1 MSCFVASRSSSNWLH
16 FTGWMGR
23 EREDEI
29 RKGEKEERGEEEK
42 RGRGKR
48 GKRKKR
54 RREERVD
61 KR

>member
-29 RKGEKEERGEEEK
+29 RKGKKEERGEEEK
-42 RGRGKR
+42 RTGEE
-48 GKRKKR
+48 RKEKEKEKR
-54 RREERVD
+54 RESR
-61 KR
+61 

>member
-42 RGRGKR
+42 RTGEE
-48 GKRKKR
+48 RKEKEKEKR
-54 RREERVD
+54 RESR
-61 KR
+61 

>member
-29 RKGEKEERGEEEK
+29 RKGEKEERGEKEK
-42 RGRGKR
+42 RTGEERKEKGREG
-48 GKRKKR
+48 
-54 RREERVD
+54 EERVD